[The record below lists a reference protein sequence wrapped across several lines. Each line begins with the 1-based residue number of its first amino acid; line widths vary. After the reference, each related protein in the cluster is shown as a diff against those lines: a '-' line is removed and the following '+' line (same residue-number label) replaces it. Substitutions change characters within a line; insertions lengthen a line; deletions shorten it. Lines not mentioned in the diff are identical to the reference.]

1 MLTTVK
7 EFINNLPNI
16 SFEQFYIS
24 YIMKVQDDN
33 IVSETKFLNANNL
46 LDVGMIETT
55 IMKEFERL
63 IQ

>member
-7 EFINNLPNI
+7 EYIRDLPNI
-16 SFEQFYIS
+16 PFEQFYIS

-33 IVSETKFLNANNL
+33 IISETKFLNANNL
-46 LDVGMIETT
+46 LDVGMIESS

-63 IQ
+63 AL